1 MYRQVLLFLE
11 TTQEYRTDLNRK
23 EVRTMTSLNERID
36 KEMSELDRIRQ
47 LRRIRERNES
57 IAQQKEDNYWIFLAG
72 KIVAKHL
79 KGFLNIPVYKGKDC
93 TAKNAAAFEPLE
105 NICKYLSAHKEFTAQ
120 IARGGEDAQAV
131 LD

>member
-1 MYRQVLLFLE
+1 MS
-11 TTQEYRTDLNRK
+11 
-23 EVRTMTSLNERID
+23 SLNERID
-36 KEMSELDRIRQ
+36 RKMSELDRMRQ
-47 LRRIRERNES
+47 LRRIRERKES
-57 IAQQKEDNYWIFLAG
+57 IAQQKEDNHWIFLAG
-72 KIVAKHL
+72 KIVAKYL
-79 KGFLNIPVYKGKDC
+79 KDDLDITVHKGQDC